1 MAYVAL
7 DGYALVGVGVSPL
20 GVEYAVKIGE
30 CPYDVAKAKELMKE
44 AGYPTGFETELWS
57 AYNHTTAQK
66 VTQFLQQQLQ
76 QIGIRTKITL
86 LEAGQRGEEGESW
99 QDPGTAPARLD
110 YVGSWPSPRQPDSPL
125 RPLRY

>member
-30 CPYDVAKAKELMKE
+30 CPYDIAKAKELMKE

-86 LEAGQRGEEGESW
+86 LEAGHRVEKRDDCLDAGH
-99 QDPGTAPARLD
+99 PPAAPSFDGWAH
-110 YVGSWPSPRQPDSPL
+110 
-125 RPLRY
+125 